1 MLFTIITRV
10 LAQTPGGEQWETE
23 PGFRSVGGDA
33 KDIVGTITN
42 PLSSS
47 YGGVNA
53 GLIPFFTN
61 ILRLVFVGAGIYA
74 LVNLII
80 AGFQYMSAGGDTKLL
95 TAAWA
100 RIWQTLLGLVIIV
113 GSFALA
119 ALFGYLIFGDAG
131 YILNP
136 VIYGPGD

>member
-1 MLFTIITRV
+1 MELTNRL
-10 LAQTPGGEQWETE
+10 LADAS
-23 PGFRSVGGDA
+23 SV
-33 KDIVGTITN
+33 IGTVNN
-42 PLSSS
+42 PLSKS

-61 ILRLVFVGAGIYA
+61 LLRLMFVGAGIYA
-74 LVNLII
+74 LLNLVV

-119 ALFGYLIFGDAG
+119 ALFGYLIFSDAG

-136 VIYGPGD
+136 VIYGPGSK

>member
-1 MLFTIITRV
+1 MTEHL
-10 LAQTPGGEQWETE
+10 LADQWATDPSFNAAGG
-23 PGFRSVGGDA
+23 SA
-33 KDIVGTITN
+33 KDIIGTVTN

-47 YGGVNA
+47 YGGVNT

-61 ILRLVFVGAGIYA
+61 LLRLMFVGAGIYA
-74 LVNLII
+74 LLNLVV
-80 AGFQYMSAGGDTKLL
+80 AGFQYMSAGGDTKAL

-136 VIYGPGD
+136 VIYGPGSK

>member
-1 MLFTIITRV
+1 MELTKRL
-10 LAQTPGGEQWETE
+10 LADAS
-23 PGFRSVGGDA
+23 SV
-33 KDIVGTITN
+33 IGTVTN
-42 PLSSS
+42 PLAGS

-61 ILRLVFVGAGIYA
+61 LLRLMFVGAGIYA
-74 LVNLII
+74 LVNLIL

-95 TAAWA
+95 TAAWN

-113 GSFALA
+113 SSFALA
-119 ALFGYLIFGDAG
+119 VLFGYLIFGDAG

-136 VIYGPGD
+136 VIYGPGSK

>member
-1 MLFTIITRV
+1 MTERV
-10 LAQTPGGEQWETE
+10 LTDQWATDPNFTGGT
-23 PGFRSVGGDA
+23 A
-33 KDIVGTITN
+33 KSIIGTITN
-42 PLSSS
+42 PLSTS
-47 YGGVNA
+47 YGNVNA

-61 ILRLVFVGAGIYA
+61 LLRLLFVGAGIYA
-74 LVNLII
+74 LLNIVL
-80 AGFQYMSAGGDTKLL
+80 AGFQYMSAGGDTKAL

-100 RIWQTLLGLVIIV
+100 RIWQTLLGLLIIV

-136 VIYGPGD
+136 VIYGPGSR